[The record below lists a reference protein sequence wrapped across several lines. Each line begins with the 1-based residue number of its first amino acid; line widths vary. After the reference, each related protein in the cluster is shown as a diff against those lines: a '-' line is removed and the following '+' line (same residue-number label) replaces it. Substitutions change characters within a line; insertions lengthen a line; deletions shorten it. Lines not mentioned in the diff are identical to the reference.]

1 MMQAPLPDNESARL
15 YALRQYEILDTAPE
29 EAFDDLTQLA
39 AYLCGT
45 PIALI
50 SLIDDCR
57 QWFKS
62 KIGIDAPET
71 PRGLAFCAH
80 AILQPNDLLIVPN
93 TLQDER
99 FATNSLVTNDPHIRF
114 YAGAPLVTSDG
125 YSLGTLCVIDRVP
138 RELTP
143 EQTQALQRLSRQ
155 VIAQLELRRNLARLA
170 QTTTELQ
177 EAEQARSQL
186 LAQEHAAR
194 AEAEAAGDR
203 VTSILESITDGF
215 FALDHDWRFIYLNSQ
230 AEMLLHKN
238 RQELLGQV
246 IWEAF
251 PEAVYLTFYT
261 EYHRAV
267 SEQVSVKFE
276 TFYAPLDHWVEVDA
290 YPSKEGLSV
299 YFRNINQRKQAEA
312 ILQQTLTL
320 QRAILDSA
328 NYSIISTTVD
338 GTILTFNAAAER
350 WLGYSAADVV
360 GKTTP
365 VFIHDP
371 DEIVQ
376 RSREL
381 S

>member
-1 MMQAPLPDNESARL
+1 MQAPLPDNESARL